1 MFALLRALFTKEKRV
16 TAAVILS
23 MIVMPAIWFVLS
35 GFLYPRAKILMPLIT
50 LIIWICAEELE
61 DLTKP
66 GSKKDILVLSLIHIF
81 CNIFFPQIFYPSA
94 FFKNYIEFFLTSG

>member
-1 MFALLRALFTKEKRV
+1 MHVCTTQSAFYKGKRV

-23 MIVMPAIWFVLS
+23 MIAIPAIWFVLS
-35 GFLYPRAKILMPLIT
+35 GFLYARAKILMPLIA

-66 GSKKDILVLSLIHIF
+66 GSKKDIWSWH
-81 CNIFFPQIFYPSA
+81 CA
-94 FFKNYIEFFLTSG
+94 